1 MPLACQRYRMLAR
14 GMERQFR
21 PPFFRQTQ
29 IDRRS
34 RQIRQIAAMDDT
46 ELLQYANQGQKA
58 IERYSTKR
66 WNEEMKQIEEYK

>member
-1 MPLACQRYRMLAR
+1 MLAR

-34 RQIRQIAAMDDT
+34 RQIRQIARRIVA
-46 ELLQYANQGQKA
+46 ELRPVVNAAGRLPVGLRNQAVGRRASSVIKLKLPYLS
-58 IERYSTKR
+58 I
-66 WNEEMKQIEEYK
+66 